1 MNSLKRFLTPMLS
14 DHQTRPFPKAALV
27 LIHIQENPNL
37 KGKSDESDAILDH
50 SSSLTYSVSEKKS

>member
-1 MNSLKRFLTPMLS
+1 MNSLKPFLTPMLS
-14 DHQTRPFPKAALV
+14 DHQTRHLSQGAFV

-50 SSSLTYSVSEKKS
+50 SFFFGLFCF

>member
-1 MNSLKRFLTPMLS
+1 MLS
-14 DHQTRPFPKAALV
+14 DHQTRHLSQGAFV

-50 SSSLTYSVSEKKS
+50 SSLL